1 MSGVEIERIAR
12 TEEERTFRVNGE
24 VLKIKPA
31 MHAQKLSAFQD
42 VYYDFENVL
51 GVERYELSVAFVR
64 GALEPGFEE
73 VWDRVISLDATLPVT
88 MHQLDMILSQTLGA
102 VSGRPLEKQSDSGT
116 T

>member
-24 VLKIKPA
+24 VFKIKPA
-31 MHAQKLSAFQD
+31 MHAHRLSAFQD
-42 VYYDFENVL
+42 KYYDIDVRGAEAYDLAVN
-51 GVERYELSVAFVR
+51 FVR
-64 GALEPGFEE
+64 DALEPGFED
-73 VWDRVISLDATLPVT
+73 VWDRVIALDAELVVT
-88 MHQLDMILSQTLGA
+88 MHQLDMILSQTLAA